1 MVLEKVSNITLLR
14 NTDYLV
20 LRNETSIIAFFR
32 KSGIY
37 KKLESLGSVYDE
49 KSISGPSFNKKLTQM
64 QERCKHQRCVLF
76 AVCRGKIS
84 EGIDFAD
91 SAARVVMAI
100 GTVYEFLRTN
110 FAHVC
115 RLTQSV
121 GCVKK

>member
-1 MVLEKVSNITLLR
+1 MVLEEVSNAESLRNSNLLLR
-14 NTDYLV
+14 NTRITL
-20 LRNETSIIAFFR
+20 SIDIFR
-32 KSGIY
+32 KSTIY
-37 KKLESLGSVYDE
+37 KRLENLGSVYDE

-100 GTVYEFLRTN
+100 GPV
-110 FAHVC
+110 
-115 RLTQSV
+115 
-121 GCVKK
+121 

>member
-14 NTDYLV
+14 NTDDQV
-20 LRNETSIIAFFR
+20 LRNQTSIITFFR

-100 GTVYEFLRTN
+100 GTVYQFLRIDYVHARR
-110 FAHVC
+110 F
-115 RLTQSV
+115 TQSV
-121 GCVKK
+121 GVKK